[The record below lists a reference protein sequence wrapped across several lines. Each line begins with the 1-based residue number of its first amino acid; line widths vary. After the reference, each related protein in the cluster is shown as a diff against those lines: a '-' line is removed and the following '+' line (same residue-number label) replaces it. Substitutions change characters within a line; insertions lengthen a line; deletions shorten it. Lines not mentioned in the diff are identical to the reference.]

1 MPQVLTITQAV
12 ERAKADG
19 LTVSEYALRR
29 WVKQGKIPV
38 RRVGAGKQLLFYPQL
53 VRFLTCEDG
62 GDNPP
67 PQVSDPVRLWS
78 GGRK

>member
-1 MPQVLTITQAV
+1 MPQVVTISQAV

-19 LTVSEYALRR
+19 LAVSEYALRR

-62 GDNPP
+62 SDNPP
-67 PQVSDPVRLWS
+67 PPVSDPVRLWS
-78 GGRK
+78 GGKK